1 MAKATTTIRQV
12 ANAAAAQQAWFAAT
26 HLLFNKIAAFYFEV
40 IAAHEAVL
48 DLPNKEALSALEKL
62 THATK
67 KNPNPVM
74 PLAPLSA
81 DCSAYFRRAAIH
93 AALGSARSFYTHLA
107 KWRREREKAN
117 AKGAKFKKRPP
128 VPPRTWNKS
137 TVLYAGQ
144 WKEREVGSILLKVW
158 TGSVWSWLK
167 VRLTGRSLP
176 EAVELGSPSLV
187 RRGGTWWLHTPV
199 IRAFQTP
206 KKCEQQ
212 VITNKDTKI
221 CAVDLNLDKLLA
233 VCTVQTVEGTIL
245 ATRFIGGGHEI
256 ADLRKLQLGRIA
268 RNRSRTG
275 IIAQRE
281 QDNAA
286 LWQKIRNADENL
298 SHLVSA
304 RIVQFAKAQEASIL
318 VFEHLGKL
326 KPERGKYSKRG
337 NSKRAFWMKGRIFQ
351 YSKYKAWNEGIITSR
366 VNPRNTS
373 RECARCGAEVAR
385 YAAGQ
390 PAEGYTPGAP
400 LVLCPKC
407 EMRGHADRNASL
419 VIGKRL
425 VARYESS
432 QVSRIDQEKPPA
444 PLLAERESQDSGIA
458 DSHAPET
465 EAVGHSSLSER
476 HGILNGHGTAQNRSS
491 RMVEPV
497 RDITNPLRPQ
507 SSRSHAPPAR
517 GSDDVGVSEATG
529 L

>member
-1 MAKATTTIRQV
+1 MAKATITIRQSLQHRPIH
-12 ANAAAAQQAWFAAT
+12 ADWFAAT
-26 HLLFNKIAAFYFEV
+26 QRLFNQIAAFYFEV
-40 IAAHEAVL
+40 IAAHEGVL

-67 KNPNPVM
+67 KNPHPIM
-74 PLAPLSA
+74 PLSELSA
-81 DCSAYFRRAAIH
+81 DCPAVFRRAAIH
-93 AALGSARSFYTHLA
+93 AALGSARSFFTHLS
-107 KWRREREKAN
+107 KWRREREKAE
-117 AKGAKFKKRPP
+117 AKGKKFNKRPP

-137 TVLYAGQ
+137 AVLYAGQ
-144 WKEREVGSILLKVW
+144 WKEREDSSILLKVW
-158 TGSVWSWLK
+158 TGMVWSWLK
-167 VRLTGRSLP
+167 VRLTGREIP
-176 EAVELGSPSLV
+176 EDVELGSPSLV
-187 RRGGTWWLHTPV
+187 RRGGTWWLHTP
-199 IRAFQTP
+199 IEKSFQTP
-206 KKCEQQ
+206 ASIEKQ
-212 VITNKDTKI
+212 VTTNKETKL
-221 CAVDLNLDKLLA
+221 CAVDLNLDEHLA

-245 ATRFIGGGHEI
+245 STQFISGGRWVNG
-256 ADLRKLQLGRIA
+256 LRKHELGRIA

-275 IIAQRE
+275 IIARDE
-281 QDNAA
+281 QDNAD

-304 RIVQFAKAQEASIL
+304 RIVQFAKEQGASIL

-326 KPERGKYSKRG
+326 KPEKGKYSKWG

-351 YSKYKAWNEGIITSR
+351 YAKYKAWNEGIITSR

-373 RECARCGAEVAR
+373 RECARCGKEIVR

-390 PAEGYTPGAP
+390 PEEGYTPDAP
-400 LVLCPKC
+400 LALCKNC
-407 EMRGHADRNASL
+407 GMRGHADRNASL

-425 VARYESS
+425 VARYQNFS
-432 QVSRIDQEKPPA
+432 QEKPPA
-444 PLLAERESQDSGIA
+444 PLHAERESQDSGVGG
-458 DSHAPET
+458 SHAPET

-476 HGILNGHGTAQNRSS
+476 HGILNGHGTAQNSSS